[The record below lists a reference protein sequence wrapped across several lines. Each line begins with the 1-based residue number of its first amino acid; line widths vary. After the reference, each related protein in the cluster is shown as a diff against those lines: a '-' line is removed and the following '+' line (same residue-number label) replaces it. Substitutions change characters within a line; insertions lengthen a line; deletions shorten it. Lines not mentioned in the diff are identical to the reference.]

1 LSVIPKSGT
10 VEKHLM
16 INVATFKVYL
26 AQQVGVDD
34 NDIEQVAKKR
44 RTSKKVDLSE
54 KSLDNLYY
62 SEVAKQLEPV
72 QNILRTIFSKFV
84 NHQQAIIEITFKK
97 LMNDFKCFDSLDI
110 ISSYPSIIK
119 GFNRFF
125 DKVKQEYPGTV
136 PTKINVVKKSI
147 KSTIEQYSQLKGGQL
162 KRIFPSVKWKRDD
175 MEVHNDNTDDVDVI
189 NNNISDDNDS
199 DSNDN
204 DSGSDDNDNEQSQP
218 SDSEPESEDD
228 DVILKVTSAAFSTRK
243 RRRDFVDITAASD
256 FWHDMSN
263 IDTNN
268 HGNYCVVC
276 KKGDDVIADYHP
288 RRVQVYTTDN
298 LHEMFLQSQEYK
310 DHYENTEQNIGLS
323 LFKRAKCPCIKNDRM
338 RSCADVVKVGM
349 NYALKALKAVLENNS
364 ISCQCRF
371 CLNDRSELKL
381 IFKSEKSL
389 LQYLLCPEVIH
400 EEVRRE
406 SVDNKIREDIAK
418 SNIENAKI
426 KYDPSAK
433 AHSSFIPGKSIPS
446 FQQEKY
452 VNYSFKCSHFECD
465 ECGLEKLDNFDACEL
480 LNSEI
485 LEGNIWEYSKELKT
499 NSDDKDGRGLTKA
512 KKSYK
517 NIFTDFKSLVSKYI
531 PHVWQT
537 RNDDFMRKQLL
548 ESGIDMNTAV
558 IHTDFSAVL
567 PLLSQNSECC
577 HHPTNSLQDVFVV
590 SYKQENE
597 LINKAYHC
605 WGSPNKTE
613 GSKLKSNTAYHNACL
628 RHIIQE
634 LKDSIFG
641 EDRPLKVIYVLS
653 DGCAGQY
660 KNISNLF

>member
-1 LSVIPKSGT
+1 MARVFDKLPLYAGMIKKHVDLRDDRSQEIHNFYNLFDIELEDDINEFNKFIRNSNIQTILGLSVIPKSGT

-44 RTSKKVDLSE
+44 RISKKVGLSE

-72 QNILRTIFSKFV
+72 QNILRTIFAKFV

-125 DKVKQEYPGTV
+125 DEVKQQYPGTV

-175 MEVHNDNTDDVDVI
+175 MEVHNDNTDDVDVN

-199 DSNDN
+199 GSDDNDSDSDDN

-218 SDSEPESEDD
+218 SDSESESEDD
-228 DVILKVTSAAFSTRK
+228 DYNVLLKVTSAAFSTRK

-298 LHEMFLQSQEYK
+298 LHEMFLQ
-310 DHYENTEQNIGLS
+310 
-323 LFKRAKCPCIKNDRM
+323 
-338 RSCADVVKVGM
+338 
-349 NYALKALKAVLENNS
+349 
-364 ISCQCRF
+364 
-371 CLNDRSELKL
+371 
-381 IFKSEKSL
+381 
-389 LQYLLCPEVIH
+389 
-400 EEVRRE
+400 
-406 SVDNKIREDIAK
+406 
-418 SNIENAKI
+418 
-426 KYDPSAK
+426 
-433 AHSSFIPGKSIPS
+433 
-446 FQQEKY
+446 
-452 VNYSFKCSHFECD
+452 D
-465 ECGLEKLDNFDACEL
+465 E
-480 LNSEI
+480 
-485 LEGNIWEYSKELKT
+485 
-499 NSDDKDGRGLTKA
+499 GR
-512 KKSYK
+512 
-517 NIFTDFKSLVSKYI
+517 
-531 PHVWQT
+531 
-537 RNDDFMRKQLL
+537 
-548 ESGIDMNTAV
+548 
-558 IHTDFSAVL
+558 
-567 PLLSQNSECC
+567 
-577 HHPTNSLQDVFVV
+577 
-590 SYKQENE
+590 
-597 LINKAYHC
+597 
-605 WGSPNKTE
+605 
-613 GSKLKSNTAYHNACL
+613 
-628 RHIIQE
+628 
-634 LKDSIFG
+634 
-641 EDRPLKVIYVLS
+641 
-653 DGCAGQY
+653 
-660 KNISNLF
+660 